1 MIKLFFNYL
10 YRYVCLRDALIQ
22 KTEQPVKFLAGC
34 LLLGAAAMFLLN
46 HYGAIHLPD
55 FHQTTPYDTWLWAM
69 TLTILAVAQ
78 LTFAAVGKSSGCLKC
93 RIWGAWW
100 LQVSGVALVAVG
112 GVFIAEYPPYN
123 HLMSFFTIAG
133 FLIACAGLSLN
144 ARARQQKR
152 GI

>member
-10 YRYVCLRDALIQ
+10 YRYICLRDALIQ

-46 HYGAIHLPD
+46 HYRVIALPD
-55 FHQTTPYDTWLWAM
+55 FHQITPYDTCLWVIS
-69 TLTILAVAQ
+69 LVAVAMVQ
-78 LTFAAVGKSSGCLKC
+78 LAFAVSGKFSGCLKC

-123 HLMSFFTIAG
+123 HLMSFFTIMG